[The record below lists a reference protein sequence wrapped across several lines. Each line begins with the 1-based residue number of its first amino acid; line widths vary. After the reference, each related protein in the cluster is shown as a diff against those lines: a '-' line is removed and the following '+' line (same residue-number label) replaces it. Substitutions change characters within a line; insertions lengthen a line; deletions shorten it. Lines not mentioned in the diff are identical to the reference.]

1 MNDEC
6 RFVWYDSNGNH
17 IVDLKGRLIE
27 IESDCGGCVRN
38 VTIHMVE
45 HDSFDKP
52 PYKTAQQLEEDGGVV
67 VDATTKDIV
76 MRNISKSMEKIEK
89 GDEMSVKIKKP
100 VKEISID
107 ELRKGIEFEELK
119 ITIDGSKKDTIEK
132 QLGLKY
138 NYPNEI
144 IVCDGEILFTDY
156 IMEVHN
162 HGYYP
167 IPYDIIEKLEVREC

>member
-1 MNDEC
+1 MNRKC
-6 RFVWYDSNGNH
+6 KFIWYDDEDNH
-17 IVDLKGRLIE
+17 IIDIDGEL
-27 IESDCGGCVRN
+27 
-38 VTIHMVE
+38 VE
-45 HDSFDKP
+45 VEYDASPSF
-52 PYKTAQQLEEDGGVV
+52 A
-67 VDATTKDIV
+67 
-76 MRNISKSMEKIEK
+76 RNITIKMVQTGYCKPYEPSVFEDKEES
-89 GDEMSVKIKKP
+89 DEMSVKIKKP

-107 ELRKGIEFEELK
+107 ELKKGIEFEELK

-132 QLGLKY
+132 QSGLKY